1 MTEFSGKTL
10 KLAGFD
16 IHQKG
21 TLVDVFARFCG
32 LDQDPANLPQ
42 TRVMKLFADSAPA
55 EVPCIY
61 PVISA
66 EQIAEALVGPRDIAQ
81 GASGHFRLPG
91 GPEDV
96 LADLG
101 AEKLALLLPEMAKAK
116 RDYLENGI
124 RTFVPATPV
133 KAPSGPV

>member
-42 TRVMKLFADSAPA
+42 TRVMKLFADSVPA
-55 EVPCIY
+55 EMPCIY

-66 EQIAEALVGPRDIAQ
+66 EEIAAVLVGPRDLAQ
-81 GASGHFRLPG
+81 ANDSVRLPG
-91 GPEDV
+91 GPGDV

-116 RDYLENGI
+116 REYLENGI
-124 RTFVPATPV
+124 RTFVPAVPV
-133 KAPSGPV
+133 KTPSGPV